1 MVVTVHFMA
10 KGLESDD
17 KMVFKLVAFRLVTGT
32 HSGANIAKIFLKI
45 LKELNVLHKV
55 LFYLINCDVQSH

>member
-1 MVVTVHFMA
+1 MTAHFMA
-10 KGLESDD
+10 KGPDGND
-17 KMVFKLVAFRLVTGT
+17 KMVSKLVAFRLVTGT

-55 LFYLINCDVQSH
+55 LFYLINCDVWSH